1 MNKCTQVI
9 NALCAFAYVSISMWD
24 STIHYETDEE
34 SQNMEFEFGL
44 SDADRSERLIIIV
57 EFFLRKDKVYL
68 SSSFSMNQQGI
79 IDGPEGLVNRNFLAM
94 FRVI

>member
-1 MNKCTQVI
+1 
-9 NALCAFAYVSISMWD
+9 MWD

-34 SQNMEFEFGL
+34 SQNNMEFEFGL